1 MVKTQTRP
9 KNAYNF
15 YCQTSKD
22 KEEIKTQHP
31 DWSGV
36 EILKELAKKWSSL
49 NKEEKQPYEQ
59 QAQEAKE
66 EFSKLEGGSDS
77 FLITEEK
84 VKKRPRS
91 AYIHYSYNPE
101 VRDKIK
107 KDHPDWKVTQIASH
121 LGKQWNSMTDK
132 DRKKWVDL
140 SLKEKAELE
149 ANPVWKL
156 VKRKKKQVESQ
167 SDSRISQLEQLV
179 HQLTNEIKN
188 IKNQLENSS

>member
-1 MVKTQTRP
+1 MAKIQTRP

-15 YCQTSKD
+15 YCQTSTD
-22 KEEIKTQHP
+22 KEEIKTHHP

-49 NKEEKQPYEQ
+49 NTEEKQPYEQ
-59 QAQEAKE
+59 KAQEAKE
-66 EFSKLEGGSDS
+66 EFSKKEGGSDS

-107 KDHPDWKVTQIASH
+107 NDHPEWKVTQIASH

-132 DRKKWVDL
+132 DRTKWLDL
-140 SLKEKAELE
+140 SLKEKAALE

-188 IKNQLENSS
+188 IKNQLENST

>member
-15 YCQTSKD
+15 YCQNSKD
-22 KEEIKTQHP
+22 KEEIREQHP

-49 NKEEKQPYEQ
+49 SKEDKQPYEQ

-66 EFSKLEGGSDS
+66 EFSKQEGGDS
-77 FLITEEK
+77 FLIIEEK

-91 AYIHYSYNPE
+91 AYILYSYNAE
-101 VRDKIK
+101 VRNKIK
-107 KDHPDWKVTQIASH
+107 TEHPDWKVTQIASH
-121 LGKQWNSMTDK
+121 LGKMWNSMSDK
-132 DRKKWVDL
+132 DRKKWVEL
-140 SLKEKAELE
+140 SLKEKANLE
-149 ANPVWKL
+149 ASPVWKV
-156 VKRKKKQVESQ
+156 VKKKKKQVESS

-179 HQLTNEIKN
+179 HQLSNEIKN